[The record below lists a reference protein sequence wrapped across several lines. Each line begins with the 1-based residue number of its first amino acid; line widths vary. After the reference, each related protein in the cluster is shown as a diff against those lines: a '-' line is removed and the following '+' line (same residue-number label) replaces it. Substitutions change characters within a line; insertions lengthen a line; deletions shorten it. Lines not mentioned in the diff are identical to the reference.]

1 MKKATKLMA
10 IAGTA
15 IAIFFASNVKAQTT
29 PPSAWRLGIG
39 VEGGLPTGNIHSG
52 QYFGNTFYKSGF
64 DLGGTA
70 RLQYGIDKNV
80 ALMLTSG
87 YYNFFGKNYTT
98 PAIIVGSTVTT
109 VTAKSPN
116 FGLIPVKAGA
126 KVFFNSP
133 IYISGE
139 AGAGFETRSEGST
152 KLLLSP
158 GIGWANK
165 SWDIGAR
172 YENFSSAGFSNVYG
186 LVNLRVA
193 YGFTL

>member
-1 MKKATKLMA
+1 MKKVTKLMA

-15 IAIFFASNVKAQTT
+15 IAIFFATNVKAQTT

-39 VEGGLPTGNIHSG
+39 VEGGLPTGDMHSG
-52 QYFGNTFYKSGF
+52 MVYGTTPYKSSF
-64 DLGGTA
+64 DIGGTL

-80 ALMLTSG
+80 AVMLTSG
-87 YYNFFGKNYTT
+87 YYNFFGKTSSVTSTDPTT
-98 PAIIVGSTVTT
+98 GVVTT
-109 VTAKSPN
+109 VSQKTAN
-116 FGLIPVKAGA
+116 FGMVPVKAGA

-139 AGAGFETRSEGST
+139 AGAGFETVEGG
-152 KLLLSP
+152 KARLLLSP
-158 GIGWANK
+158 GLGWANK
-165 SWDIGAR
+165 SWDVGAR
-172 YENFSSAGFSNVYG
+172 YENFSGGGVNYG

>member
-1 MKKATKLMA
+1 MKKVTKLMA
-10 IAGTA
+10 IAVAA
-15 IAIFFASNVKAQTT
+15 IAIFFATNVKAQTVDK
-29 PPSAWRLGIG
+29 SAWRLGIG
-39 VEGGLPTGNIHSG
+39 VEGGLPTGDLHTTHSW
-52 QYFGNTFYKSGF
+52 

-87 YYNFFGKNYTT
+87 YYNFFGKNVSAT
-98 PAIIVGSTVTT
+98 IIDPTSGAVTT
-109 VTAKSPN
+109 ITSKAPN

-139 AGAGFETRSEGST
+139 AGAGFETISGGST
-152 KLLLSP
+152 RLILSP
-158 GIGWANK
+158 GLGWANH

-172 YENFSSAGFSNVYG
+172 YENFSGGGANYG

>member
-1 MKKATKLMA
+1 MKKASKLMA

-39 VEGGLPTGNIHSG
+39 VEGGLPTGSLHTTEG
-52 QYFGNTFYKSGF
+52 W
-64 DLGGTA
+64 DLGGTL
-70 RLQYGIDKNV
+70 RLQYGLDKNV
-80 ALMLTSG
+80 AVMLTSG
-87 YYNFFGKNYTT
+87 YYNFFGKDYTAT
-98 PAIIVGSTVTT
+98 VISGTTVTT
-109 VTAKSPN
+109 ATVKGPN
-116 FGLIPVKAGA
+116 FGIVPVKAGA

-139 AGAGFETRSEGST
+139 AGAGFETISGGST

-172 YENFSSAGFSNVYG
+172 YENFSSAGFKNTYG

>member
-1 MKKATKLMA
+1 MA
-10 IAGTA
+10 IAVAAT
-15 IAIFFASNVKAQTT
+15 AIFFTTNVKAQTT
-29 PPSAWRLGIG
+29 DKSAWRLGIG
-39 VEGGLPTGNIHSG
+39 VEGGIPTGSIHNG
-52 QYFGNTFYKSGF
+52 YGW

-70 RLQYGIDKNV
+70 RIQYGIDKNV

-87 YYNFFGKNYTT
+87 YYNLFGKTVNVPLPDGSLVSTKY
-98 PAIIVGSTVTT
+98 PNAGIV
-109 VTAKSPN
+109 
-116 FGLIPVKAGA
+116 PVKAGA
-126 KVFFNSP
+126 KVFFDSP

-139 AGAGFETRSEGST
+139 AGAGFETASGGST

-172 YENFSSAGFSNVYG
+172 YENFSSAGFSNSYG

>member
-1 MKKATKLMA
+1 MKKGTKLMA
-10 IAGTA
+10 IATA
-15 IAIFFASNVKAQTT
+15 ALAIFFTTTVKAQTVDK
-29 PPSAWRLGIG
+29 SAWRLGIG
-39 VEGGLPTGNIHSG
+39 IEGGVPTGDIHNTSG
-52 QYFGNTFYKSGF
+52 W

-98 PAIIVGSTVTT
+98 TFFNGTT
-109 VTAKSPN
+109 TTTITTKAAN
-116 FGLIPVKAGA
+116 FGVIPVKAGA

-133 IYISGE
+133 IYVSGE
-139 AGAGFETRSEGST
+139 AGAGIETASGGST
-152 KLLLSP
+152 RLLLSP
-158 GIGWANK
+158 GLGWANH

-172 YENFSSAGFSNVYG
+172 YENFSGGGANYG

>member
-1 MKKATKLMA
+1 MA
-10 IAGTA
+10 VAVA
-15 IAIFFASNVKAQTT
+15 ALAIFFTTNAKAQSVDK
-29 PPSAWRLGIG
+29 SAWRLGIG
-39 VEGGLPTGNIHSG
+39 VEGGLPTGDIH
-52 QYFGNTFYKSGF
+52 NTSSW

-80 ALMLTSG
+80 AVMLTSG
-87 YYNFFGKNYTT
+87 YYNFFGKNFTSSFVDPTT
-98 PAIIVGSTVTT
+98 NTVTT
-109 VTAKSPN
+109 VSTKAQN

-133 IYISGE
+133 IYVSGE
-139 AGAGFETRSEGST
+139 AGAGFETASGGST
-152 KLLLSP
+152 RLILSP
-158 GIGWANK
+158 GLGWANH

-172 YENFSSAGFSNVYG
+172 YENFSGGGVNYG

>member
-1 MKKATKLMA
+1 MKKVIKLMA
-10 IAGTA
+10 IGVATV
-15 IAIFFASNVKAQTT
+15 AIFFTTNVKAQTT

-39 VEGGLPTGNIHSG
+39 VEGGIPTGNIHTTEG
-52 QYFGNTFYKSGF
+52 W

-70 RLQYGIDKNV
+70 RLQYGLDKNV
-80 ALMLTSG
+80 AVMLTSG
-87 YYNFFGKNYTT
+87 YYNLFGKDYTAT
-98 PAIIVGSTVTT
+98 IVNGNSVTT
-109 VTAKSPN
+109 VTAKGPN
-116 FGLIPVKAGA
+116 FGIIPVKAGA
-126 KVFFNSP
+126 KIFFNSP

-139 AGAGFETRSEGST
+139 AGAGFETISGGST

-158 GIGWANK
+158 GLGWANK

>member
-1 MKKATKLMA
+1 MKKVTKLMA

-15 IAIFFASNVKAQTT
+15 IAIFFATNVKAQTVDK
-29 PPSAWRLGIG
+29 SAWRLGIG
-39 VEGGLPTGNIHSG
+39 VEGGLPTGDIH
-52 QYFGNTFYKSGF
+52 NTSSW

-80 ALMLTSG
+80 AIMLTSG
-87 YYNFFGKNYTT
+87 YYNFFGKDYTAT
-98 PAIIVGSTVTT
+98 IVSGTGVTS
-109 VTAKSPN
+109 VTAKAPN

-133 IYISGE
+133 IYVSGE
-139 AGAGFETRSEGST
+139 AGAGFETASGGGTR
-152 KLLLSP
+152 LLLSP
-158 GIGWANK
+158 GLGWANH

-172 YENFSSAGFSNVYG
+172 YENLSGGGVNYG

>member
-1 MKKATKLMA
+1 MKKVTKLMA

-15 IAIFFASNVKAQTT
+15 IAIFFASNVKAQTVDK
-29 PPSAWRLGIG
+29 SAWRLGIG
-39 VEGGLPTGNIHSG
+39 VEGGLPTGDIHNAYG
-52 QYFGNTFYKSGF
+52 W

-87 YYNFFGKNYTT
+87 YYNFFGKTIT
-98 PAIIVGSTVTT
+98 EPVVVGTTVTT
-109 VTAKSPN
+109 TTFKQPS

-139 AGAGFETRSEGST
+139 AGAGFETGNGSGT
-152 KLLLSP
+152 ARLLLSP
-158 GIGWANK
+158 GLGWANK

-172 YENFSSAGFSNVYG
+172 YENLSGGGVNYG

>member
-1 MKKATKLMA
+1 MA

-15 IAIFFASNVKAQTT
+15 IAIFFATNVKAQTVDK
-29 PPSAWRLGIG
+29 SAWRLGIG
-39 VEGGLPTGNIHSG
+39 IEGGLPTGDIHNTSG
-52 QYFGNTFYKSGF
+52 W

-80 ALMLTSG
+80 AIMLTSG
-87 YYNFFGKNYTT
+87 YYNFFGKNFSQTT
-98 PAIIVGSTVTT
+98 IDPTTGAVTT
-109 VTAKSPN
+109 ISAKAAN
-116 FGLIPVKAGA
+116 FGVIPVKAGA

-139 AGAGFETRSEGST
+139 AGAGFETASGGST
-152 KLLLSP
+152 RLLLSP
-158 GIGWANK
+158 GLGWANK

-172 YENFSSAGFSNVYG
+172 YENFSGGGVNYG